1 MVKDGRT
8 HWDGVRNFQAA
19 NNMRAMKQGDRA
31 FFYHSNEG
39 KEIVGVVEIVRPFY
53 PDPADPGGK
62 FGMVD
67 VAPVEPVK
75 QPVGLAEMKGVPE
88 LAGMALLRQSRL
100 SVCPVSD
107 AEWSVIC
114 RMAGIAGM
122 TSLRWCGMPPR
133 DGAIPPYCCFLSAH
147 YQRAHN
153 SDCNLWLNYSEDDG
167 EPSIGAGCT
176 LVTTRA

>member
-1 MVKDGRT
+1 MAYWLLKSEPTKYSWQQMVEDGRT

-19 NNMRAMKQGDRA
+19 NNLRAMLQGDRA

-67 VAPVEPVK
+67 VAPVEPAK
-75 QPVGLAEMKGVPE
+75 TAVGLAEMKTIPE

-100 SVCPVSD
+100 SVCPVTP
-107 AEWSVIC
+107 AEWRLIC
-114 RMAGIAGM
+114 QKAGIA
-122 TSLRWCGMPPR
+122 
-133 DGAIPPYCCFLSAH
+133 A
-147 YQRAHN
+147 
-153 SDCNLWLNYSEDDG
+153 
-167 EPSIGAGCT
+167 
-176 LVTTRA
+176 